1 MIPRVLAVAAAAGSV
16 AALCA
21 APANAEDGF
30 VDFTSPSGN
39 VGCVLDVDYVRCD
52 IAERDWAP
60 PPRPVDCEFDYGQGI
75 ALAPG
80 EPAAFVCAGD
90 TTLGGS
96 NVLAYGQSISR
107 GAVSCT
113 SAESGMSCRD
123 ADSGRGFSLSRQ
135 VYQLF

>member
-1 MIPRVLAVAAAAGSV
+1 MILRVMTVAAAASAA

-21 APANAEDGF
+21 ASAAAEGF

-39 VGCVLDVDYVRCD
+39 VSCMLGADYVRCD

-60 PPRPVDCEFDYGQGI
+60 PPRPADCEFDYGQGI

-80 EPAAFVCAGD
+80 EPAGFVCAGD

-96 NVLAYGQSISR
+96 DVLAYGQTIAR
-107 GAVSCT
+107 GGLSCT
-113 SAESGMSCRD
+113 SAESGISCRD
-123 ADSGRGFSLSRQ
+123 TGSGRGFSLSRQ

>member
-1 MIPRVLAVAAAAGSV
+1 MMLRMCSVAAAAGAA

-21 APANAEDGF
+21 APAAAEGF

-39 VGCVLDVDYVRCD
+39 VSCMLDVDYVRCD

-60 PPRPVDCEFDYGQGI
+60 PPRPADCEFDYGQGI

-96 NVLAYGQSISR
+96 NPLGYGQSIAR
-107 GAVSCT
+107 GDLRCD
-113 SAESGMSCRD
+113 SAETGITCLDRNT
-123 ADSGRGFSLSRQ
+123 GHGFALSRQ